1 MAHRHWRSRA
11 LVALLMAGGLL
22 SAARADDN
30 DRRRPDAAQ
39 MHSARNDSGVAVT
52 ISTNGFIDRRN
63 PFFRELGSNERSCV
77 TCHQPNEG
85 WTITPKGLRD
95 RFEDTRGTDP
105 VFRLVDGAN
114 SPNADVSTK
123 KAREKAYSMLL
134 NRGLIRIGLPIPAD
148 GAVRAG
154 PRSTTRTA
162 TRRRASSRSFAG
174 RWRRPTCAS

>member
-1 MAHRHWRSRA
+1 
-11 LVALLMAGGLL
+11 MAGGLL

-63 PFFRELGSNERSCV
+63 PFFRELGGNERSCV

-95 RFEDTRGTDP
+95 RFKDTKGNDP

-114 SPNADVSTK
+114 SPKADVSTK

-134 NRGLIRIGLPIPAD
+134 DRGPDPDRPADPGD

-154 PRSTTRTA
+154 PG
-162 TRRRASSRSFAG
+162 RRPVRLRVGAASSRSFAG
-174 RWRRPTCAS
+174 RWRRPTCVS